1 MNGENQKMSDQSYTK
16 TTPDVGLKQ
25 RKLLE
30 DLTVETRATVERA
43 GIVLVPDE
51 GFRDDAGPVFP

>member
-1 MNGENQKMSDQSYTK
+1 MSDQSYTK

-51 GFRDDAGPVFP
+51 GFRDYAGPVFP